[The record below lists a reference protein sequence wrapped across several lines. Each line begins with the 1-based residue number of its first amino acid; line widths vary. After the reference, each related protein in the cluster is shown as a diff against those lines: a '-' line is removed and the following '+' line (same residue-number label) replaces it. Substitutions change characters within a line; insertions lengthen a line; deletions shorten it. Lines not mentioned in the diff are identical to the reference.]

1 MTEEAEWRRAGRL
14 FSRAE
19 WRRTGEQWISVACT
33 SKEAIIVCT
42 NHAGQISARS
52 KKASQIQCSLF
63 LSNVSPKRSGNQAT
77 SNSSQPMFQPVDTIL
92 RSPRAH

>member
-1 MTEEAEWRRAGRL
+1 MKEEMEWRRAGRL

-42 NHAGQISARS
+42 NHAVQFLQEAR
-52 KKASQIQCSLF
+52 KQVKYISLF
-63 LSNVSPKRSGNQAT
+63 LSNVSPKRSW
-77 SNSSQPMFQPVDTIL
+77 
-92 RSPRAH
+92 

>member
-1 MTEEAEWRRAGRL
+1 MKAEMGWGRAGRL

-33 SKEAIIVCT
+33 SKEAIIVCS

-52 KKASQIQCSLF
+52 KKPIKHNFFF
-63 LSNVSPKRSGNQAT
+63 LYSALLELIGGDIKFFT
-77 SNSSQPMFQPVDTIL
+77 SYDSACLTF
-92 RSPRAH
+92 

>member
-1 MTEEAEWRRAGRL
+1 MKEEMEWRRAGRL

-42 NHAGQISARS
+42 NHAGQFLQEARNQSNTISFFVFCLAHNWLQGDFGILTS
-52 KKASQIQCSLF
+52 SE
-63 LSNVSPKRSGNQAT
+63 LSYHI
-77 SNSSQPMFQPVDTIL
+77 F
-92 RSPRAH
+92 